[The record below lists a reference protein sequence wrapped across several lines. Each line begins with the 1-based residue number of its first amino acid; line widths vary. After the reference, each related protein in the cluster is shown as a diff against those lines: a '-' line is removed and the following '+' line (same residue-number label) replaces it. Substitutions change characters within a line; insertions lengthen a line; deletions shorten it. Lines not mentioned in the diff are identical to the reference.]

1 MRKFVLS
8 FLLVTSAC
16 ATSQTTGP
24 GGKANVFYV
33 KKDIAA
39 AIDASPGEAGPRK
52 IVSMGETTT
61 AKAVVY
67 TDAADGRREETWVRG
82 ASGWTMSEGK
92 VVSAA
97 K

>member
-1 MRKFVLS
+1 MRNFVLS
-8 FLLVTSAC
+8 CLLATSAC

-24 GGKANVFYV
+24 GGKANVLYV

-39 AIDASPGEAGPRK
+39 AIDAAPGEAGPRK
-52 IVSMGETTT
+52 IVSMGATTT
-61 AKAVVY
+61 EKAVVY

-82 ASGWTMSEGK
+82 PSGWTMTDGK

>member
-1 MRKFVLS
+1 MRNLVLL
-8 FLLVTSAC
+8 FLLTTAAC
-16 ATSQTTGP
+16 ATSQTTGA
-24 GGKANVFYV
+24 GGKANVLYV

-39 AIDASPGEAGPRK
+39 AIDASPGEAGPRS
-52 IVSMGETTT
+52 IVSMGATTT
-61 AKAVVY
+61 DKAVVY

-82 ASGWTMSEGK
+82 PSGWTMTEGK